1 MNNKFTPV
9 THQGGYSGM
18 KTTRKFLGISSIFI
32 FLFAF
37 AGFAV
42 AQVEIVDVRE
52 VRTEA
57 PAVLEHGDV
66 APLDSRS
73 DLPILTPL
81 EAAPVMRT
89 FSGGHEPAPVIPG
102 EAMDI
107 DSRDIYIYVTLLA
120 PEGPD
125 PPDTIKII
133 SENCN
138 TDEEYIEFK
147 TDLGPTGYYGDFFN
161 VYRDTLPLFFLTQL
175 DTTDDNRNLIGRTV
189 IRFFTDDFTG
199 TAELPDTLWRH
210 YWNSSKG
217 VCDTL
222 VNLFYTFTTVDTG
235 ASALDGFAESRFPS
249 QCVCEYDQ
257 PIYTHATLGTQNW
270 LSIPNYDENYELCSD
285 LDGLGITQIKEWKS
299 ATQTSSLIGS
309 YHPLFGWTLNNP
321 LLIGHVYLVSGDYSD
336 MSGDST
342 FQTYTPGT
350 IPVSDSVYTLA
361 FHPILGGR
369 NVIMLPFRA
378 SIVENITD
386 RASLETSIE
395 DVGSVHSVSM
405 TRIDIWNGST
415 FTWSMIANDHPVFG
429 WSANPHLRPGSVYRI
444 TISSSL
450 GSTVSFEWPIS

>member
-1 MNNKFTPV
+1 
-9 THQGGYSGM
+9 M

-138 TDEEYIEFK
+138 TDDEQIEFK

-235 ASALDGFAESRFPS
+235 ASAPDGFAESRFPS

-257 PIYTHATLGTQNW
+257 PIYAHATLGTRNW
-270 LSIPNYDENYELCSD
+270 LSIPNYDENYEMCSD
-285 LDGLGITQIKEWKS
+285 LEGLGVRKVMEWDPVTQI
-299 ATQTSSLIGS
+299 
-309 YHPLFGWTLNNP
+309 PLTVGDYLFPLGWVANNP
-321 LLIGHVYLVSGDYSD
+321 LKIGHVYQVLGDYST
-336 MSGDST
+336 MSDSST
-342 FQTYTPGT
+342 FQTYTPGI
-350 IPVSDSVYTLA
+350 IPALDTVYTLA
-361 FHPILGGR
+361 YDPTLGGR
-369 NVIMLPFRA
+369 NVIILPFRA

-386 RASLETSIE
+386 RASLETSVE
-395 DVGSVHSVSM
+395 DIGSAWSVALM
-405 TRIDIWNGST
+405 KIDVWDGSAFIWNTISEYNIPFAMWT
-415 FTWSMIANDHPVFG
+415 T
-429 WSANPHLRPGSVYRI
+429 NPHLRPGNVYRI
-444 TISSSL
+444 WIT
-450 GSTVSFEWPIS
+450 GTGTVSFSWPIS